1 LDNTETKISD
11 ISEDYLNAYK
21 LLLLY
26 KIKDL
31 KQPNAEDIKNL
42 ALYYGS
48 NYIFAY
54 NYNVTERELA
64 FKYCKKISGDN
75 LSLYRFD
82 MDKLKIDLQKCTCKS
97 DEYRSVSNFIHNS
110 IPERD
115 AWEFPLDD
123 KTAVVHLRSSD
134 VINNPWKDY
143 LQPICD
149 YFVRGKYFKIN

>member
-1 LDNTETKISD
+1 MDNTETKISD

-54 NYNVTERELA
+54 NYNVTE
-64 FKYCKKISGDN
+64 
-75 LSLYRFD
+75 
-82 MDKLKIDLQKCTCKS
+82 
-97 DEYRSVSNFIHNS
+97 
-110 IPERD
+110 
-115 AWEFPLDD
+115 
-123 KTAVVHLRSSD
+123 HLNTVKRYLEIIYPYI
-134 VINNPWKDY
+134 VLTWIN
-143 LQPICD
+143 
-149 YFVRGKYFKIN
+149 